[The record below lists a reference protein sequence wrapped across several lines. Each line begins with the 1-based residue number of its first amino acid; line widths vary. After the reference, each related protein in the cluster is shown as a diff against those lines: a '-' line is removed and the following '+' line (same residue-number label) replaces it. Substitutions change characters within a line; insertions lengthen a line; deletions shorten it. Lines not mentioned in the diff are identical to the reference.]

1 MRTITEDS
9 RISAQMVSQM
19 RVSFMRIISISRK
32 KDVCFY
38 MIMHAK
44 LQPYNFKGLLSQPG
58 EILLRVMVKIDT
70 KSYLCGEMSV
80 VEDSYGEGKL
90 DSFKWLFGTSYF
102 ANCWQKHPGV
112 IKNQEIS
119 LAVQIYQ
126 IKT

>member
-1 MRTITEDS
+1 MSSVFKLHLGMRTCAEDS

-19 RVSFMRIISISRK
+19 RVSLMRIISISRK

-44 LQPYNFKGLLSQPG
+44 LQPYNFKGLMSQPG

-90 DSFKWLFGTSYF
+90 DSFKWL
-102 ANCWQKHPGV
+102 
-112 IKNQEIS
+112 
-119 LAVQIYQ
+119 LLL
-126 IKT
+126 